1 METKQNL
8 EESEIKKKIEKRILI
23 NFDPETKKI
32 LEKNK
37 ISFQIEEIVS
47 LPEDPEEKTEIIPY
61 IRIEQDLFQRL
72 TKLSEITEIPI
83 EKIVTTELDHY
94 LNDFVSENPYWFLDM
109 FLGIENVKD
118 PLSIVMQMMAIMDI
132 SEDQIKELENVKDPK
147 AYVKSLYGFKSI
159 KDN

>member
-37 ISFQIEEIVS
+37 IPFIIEEIVS
-47 LPEDPEEKTEIIPY
+47 LPEDQEEKTEILPY
-61 IRIEQDLFQRL
+61 IRIEQELFQRL

-159 KDN
+159 KGN

>member
-1 METKQNL
+1 MAVKEKN
-8 EESEIKKKIEKRILI
+8 ENKKKIEKRILI
-23 NFDPETKKI
+23 KFDPETKKV

-37 ISFQIEEIVS
+37 IPFTIEEITS
-47 LPEDPEEKTEIIPY
+47 LPEDKEEI
-61 IRIEQDLFQRL
+61 
-72 TKLSEITEIPI
+72 TKEFSLISINEELYQKLKQLSEITGISLGDI
-83 EKIVTTELDHY
+83 ANSELEHF
-94 LNDFVSENPYWFLDM
+94 LNDFVSENPYYFLDI

-118 PLSIVMQMMAIMDI
+118 PLSVVYQMKSIVNI